1 MENQNLNRV
10 IIGNARTA
18 YFMVFVS
25 WLFLLNKNNPNLNHP
40 FVHAHTK
47 SAMIVHLGF
56 LLTYIICVHYGAGET
71 ISILS
76 WQLNYLLASTVFL
89 GLFCSSLYGM
99 YLAGQEK
106 TFHVGELIQVSRD
119 SKILDVHES
128 TSHDE
133 KDMFLIILS
142 YIPFI
147 GYLQYAKYKSSETIQ
162 NATKLNLL
170 STIIIIATY
179 IAGNTNLAIF
189 LLLLYIISV
198 AFISVSLIGSKR
210 LLTLQLRQIPTPGE
224 IPVYLR
230 SFWKYLTQKH
240 ETFSEFKNLY
250 KQEQEAEQQEEE
262 NWK

>member
-18 YFMVFVS
+18 YFMIFVS
-25 WLFLLNKNNPNLNHP
+25 WLFLLNKKNPNLNHP

-71 ISILS
+71 IAILS
-76 WQLNYLLASTVFL
+76 WQLNYLIASTVFL

-106 TFHVGELIQVSRD
+106 TFRIGELIQASKD
-119 SKILDVHES
+119 PKILDIHEDA
-128 TSHDE
+128 SHNE

-147 GYLQYAKYKSSETIQ
+147 GYLQYAKYQSSETIQ
-162 NATKLNLL
+162 HATKLNLL

-210 LLTLQLRQIPTPGE
+210 LLTLQLTKVPNPGE
-224 IPVYLR
+224 IPLYLGTL
-230 SFWKYLTQKH
+230 WKYFTQKH
-240 ETFSEFKNLY
+240 EAFSEFKNLY
-250 KQEQEAEQQEEE
+250 KHEEAAEKREEE
-262 NWK
+262 MWK